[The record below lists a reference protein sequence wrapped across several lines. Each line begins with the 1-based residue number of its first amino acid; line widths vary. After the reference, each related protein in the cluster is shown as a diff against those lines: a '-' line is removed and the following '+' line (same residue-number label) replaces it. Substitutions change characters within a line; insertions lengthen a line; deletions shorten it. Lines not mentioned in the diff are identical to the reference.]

1 MTAVYSARD
10 VARIVGLQES
20 RVRYWA
26 QTGFVGPSERRGG
39 RALYSFQDLVGVK
52 AAKELLDRGLT
63 MQRVRK
69 TLDALRAQ
77 LPSVDRPLQRLRV
90 LSDGDRLVV
99 ADEAGPF
106 EPLSGQLVMDFDLGA
121 LEGRVAEIMALQAAE
136 PPPPSSEPP
145 PTAYERFLEG
155 TRLDGDAATEHEA
168 LAAYREALA
177 LDPHFAAAHTNCGNL
192 SHRLGRLDD
201 ARRSYEAAL
210 AIDPEQPEA
219 RFNLGNLYEES
230 GEHDRAVAEWYCVVS
245 ACPEFADAHFNLAAA
260 CLRDGARDRARA
272 HLERYLALDTGEG
285 GKWVERAR
293 ALLASLD

>member
-1 MTAVYSARD
+1 VNAVYSARD

-39 RALYSFQDLVGVK
+39 RAMYSFQDLIGVK
-52 AAKELLDRGLT
+52 AAKELLDRGLSV
-63 MQRVRK
+63 QRVRK
-69 TLDALRAQ
+69 TLDTLRAS

-99 ADEAGPF
+99 ADENGAF

-121 LEGRVAEIMALQAAE
+121 LEGRVAEVMELSPRE
-136 PPPPSSEPP
+136 PEPNEP
-145 PTAYERFLEG
+145 APTAYERFLEG
-155 TRLDGDAATEHEA
+155 VRLDGDPATEDAA
-168 LAAYREALA
+168 LAAYRQALA

-201 ARRSYEAAL
+201 ARASYEAAL

-219 RFNLGNLYEES
+219 RYNLGNLYEEL
-230 GEHDRAVAEWYCVVS
+230 GEHGRAVAEWYRVVS
-245 ACPEFADAHFNLAAA
+245 ACPEFADAHFNLACAA
-260 CLRDGARDRARA
+260 SRDGARDRARA

-293 ALLASLD
+293 ALLRSLE